1 MKRLTLILMLLA
13 AGLMAVSYGHSDE
26 LDPNEITRV
35 QDGNGKAFIENGV
48 LVDANTDF
56 SSSQLSKALNEHEWV
71 RVSSFH
77 YDNKH
82 VGGLFDIPG
91 APLFIHKNG
100 TVGYDPKL
108 FTGEALV
115 RNYTIKGREMTVKA
129 SHNDPW
135 SSSYYPDEVYTIVSV
150 DANVD
155 FGRIIMDRK
164 VNGIVDGFEDYDS
177 NSLYQRFVWVYNDS
191 SSTT

>member
-1 MKRLTLILMLLA
+1 MKKLTLILMLLS
-13 AGLMAVSYGHSDE
+13 AGLMAVSCGHDE
-26 LDPNEITRV
+26 PDPNEITRV

-56 SSSQLSKALNEHEWV
+56 SSSQLSKALNEHEWE

-129 SHNDPW
+129 SHNDSW
-135 SSSYYPDEVYTIVSV
+135 SSSYYLDEVYTIVSV
-150 DANVD
+150 DANDD
-155 FGRIIMDRK
+155 FGRIIMERK
-164 VNGIVDGFEDYDS
+164 VNGIVDGLEDYDP
-177 NSLYQRFVWVYNDS
+177 NSLYQRFVWVYNDQQ
-191 SSTT
+191 